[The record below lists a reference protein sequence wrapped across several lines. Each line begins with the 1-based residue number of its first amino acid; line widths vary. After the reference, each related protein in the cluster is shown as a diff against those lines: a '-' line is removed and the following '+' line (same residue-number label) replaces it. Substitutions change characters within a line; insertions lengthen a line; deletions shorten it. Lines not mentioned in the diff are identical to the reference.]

1 MKEYK
6 ITIAYETAKCI
17 IVSADSPKEAETMV
31 WDKFDKED
39 VPSSWY
45 IVEVEEQNTDKRNEK
60 IGCCSR
66 KSVFRYR

>member
-17 IVSADSPKEAETMV
+17 IVKANSPKEAETMV
-31 WDKFDKED
+31 WDNFDKED

-45 IVEVEEQNTDKRNEK
+45 VVDVEEQNSDICSYYKQRTD
-60 IGCCSR
+60 
-66 KSVFRYR
+66 